1 MASGEWYDWNAA
13 ILSAWGSVVS
23 TAYRPAIHPP
33 IRHSHLP
40 HALPRIHVIIRQ
52 PVRKFSQ
59 RAETLMLYST
69 TASTPVI
76 QAQSGVI
83 AMFHYEK
90 NQEDK
95 K

>member
-1 MASGEWYDWNAA
+1 VSKNA
-13 ILSAWGSVVS
+13 
-23 TAYRPAIHPP
+23 
-33 IRHSHLP
+33 
-40 HALPRIHVIIRQ
+40 IIKQ